1 MFFRRKESR
10 MSKSGTWAAVAIALV
25 AAGYL
30 ASTRAGHEWGD
41 DFALYVSHARN
52 LAEGRPYADTGYI
65 YNPDYPS
72 LSPRT
77 YPPVL
82 PLLLAPVWRLC
93 GFDLFAMKVEIILL
107 FAAFLAVF
115 YLTFRAE
122 LPAPYLLAVLLL
134 LSLNPYLWDYKDRI
148 MSEIPFLLF
157 TFLVFRLLTW
167 AHDETRSPRG
177 RRLAALGAGIALY
190 LACGTRT
197 IGIVLLPCVLAEGWL
212 RRYRPL
218 TPNPSP
224 PRGEGS
230 KRSPNPSPLG
240 GEGRRG
246 RPVRVTLLVLAAFA
260 AGEAAQRLLL
270 PFDGSY
276 LEQLVLDP
284 GLFGRNA
291 LWLVKSVGLYADNGS
306 SIVGL
311 VLSFAAVGGLG
322 LVGFLHRARQG
333 ITCREVFTVV
343 YLAAILVWP
352 SADSSPR
359 LVFPLAPLG
368 LVYVCHG
375 LRRLGAW
382 RGAAWERLPGAVAVV
397 GVLALYAWQYTRA
410 DFGSLHHGIG
420 KAESVALIDYVRRQ
434 TPPDAVI
441 LFQKPR
447 AMALLT
453 GRRSSAL
460 HMPRDDE
467 EAWHYLRRIGATYV
481 VADRDLFGR
490 GPSVVRTVAR
500 RWPDRL
506 REVYKNQ
513 DFTVYAV
520 VEPPPALRAAR

>member
-1 MFFRRKESR
+1 MFKP
-10 MSKSGTWAAVAIALV
+10 GTWAAIAIALV
-25 AAGYL
+25 ASWYL
-30 ASTRAGHEWGD
+30 ASTREGHDWGD

-115 YLTFRAE
+115 YLTFRAA

-134 LSLNPYLWDYKDRI
+134 LALNPYLWDYKDRI
-148 MSEIPFLLF
+148 MSEVPFLLF
-157 TFLVFRLLTW
+157 TYLVFYLLAR
-167 AHDETRSPRG
+167 AHDETGSLRG
-177 RRLAALGAGIALY
+177 RRLAALGAGAALY
-190 LACGTRT
+190 LACGTRSV
-197 IGIVLLPCVLAEGWL
+197 GIVLVPCVLAEGWL
-212 RRYRPL
+212 RR
-218 TPNPSP
+218 
-224 PRGEGS
+224 
-230 KRSPNPSPLG
+230 
-240 GEGRRG
+240 G
-246 RPVRVTLLVLAAFA
+246 RPGRVTPLVLAAFT
-260 AGEAAQRLLL
+260 AGVVGQRLLL

-276 LEQLVLDP
+276 LDQLVLDP
-284 GLFGRNA
+284 ALFGRNA
-291 LWLVKSVGLYADNGS
+291 LWLVKSLGLYVDNGRS
-306 SIVGL
+306 VIGL

-322 LVGFLHRARQG
+322 LVGFLGCVRQG
-333 ITCREVFTVV
+333 ITCREVFMAL
-343 YLAAILVWP
+343 YPAAILVWP
-352 SADSSPR
+352 CAESTPR
-359 LVFPLAPLG
+359 FLLPLAPLC
-368 LVYVCHG
+368 LVCVCHS

-382 RGAAWERLPGAVAVV
+382 RGPAWERLPGTVLAV
-397 GVLALYAWQYTRA
+397 GVLAVYAWQYTRA
-410 DFGSLHHGIG
+410 DFGSLHDGIG
-420 KAESVALIDYVRRQ
+420 KKESVALFDYVRRQ

-460 HMPRDDE
+460 HVPHDDQ
-467 EAWHYLRRIGATYV
+467 EAWRYLRRIGATHV
-481 VADRDLFGR
+481 VADRDLFSR
-490 GPSVVRTVAR
+490 GPSVVRTVAQ

-506 REVYKNQ
+506 REVYRNK

-520 VEPPPALRAAR
+520 VGVSPALQAAR

>member
-1 MFFRRKESR
+1 

-25 AAGYL
+25 AGGYL

-115 YLTFRAE
+115 YPTFRTE

-157 TFLVFRLLTW
+157 TFLVFYLL
-167 AHDETRSPRG
+167 ARARDETRSPGG

-197 IGIVLLPCVLAEGWL
+197 IGIVLLPCVVAEGWL
-212 RRYRPL
+212 RRYLPL
-218 TPNPSP
+218 TPNPSL
-224 PRGEGS
+224 PRGEGR
-230 KRSPNPSPLG
+230 K
-240 GEGRRG
+240 G

-260 AGEAAQRLLL
+260 AGTAAQRLLL

-322 LVGFLHRARQG
+322 LVGFLDRARQG
-333 ITCREVFTVV
+333 ITCREVFTVL
-343 YLAAILVWP
+343 YPAAILVWP

-359 LVFPLAPLG
+359 FLIPLAPLG

-382 RGAAWERLPGAVAVV
+382 RGAAWERLAGAVAVV
-397 GVLALYAWQYTRA
+397 GVLAVYAWQYTRA

-420 KAESVALIDYVRRQ
+420 TAESVALIDYVRRQ

-453 GRRSSAL
+453 GRHSSAL
-460 HMPRDDE
+460 HVPHDDE
-467 EAWHYLRRIGATYV
+467 EAWRYLRRIGATYV

-490 GPSVVRTVAR
+490 GPSVVRTLAR
-500 RWPDRL
+500 RCPDRL
-506 REVYKNQ
+506 REVYKNT

>member
-1 MFFRRKESR
+1 MF
-10 MSKSGTWAAVAIALV
+10 KSGTWAAVVIALV
-25 AAGYL
+25 AGWYL
-30 ASTRAGHEWGD
+30 ASTREGHEWGD

-134 LSLNPYLWDYKDRI
+134 LALNPYLWDYKDRI
-148 MSEIPFLLF
+148 MSEVPFLLF
-157 TFLVFRLLTW
+157 AFLVFCLLDR
-167 AHDETRSPRG
+167 AHDETRSPHG
-177 RRLAALGAGIALY
+177 RRLAALGAGLALY
-190 LACGTRT
+190 LACGTRSV
-197 IGIVLLPCVLAEGWL
+197 GIVLVPCVLAEGWL
-212 RRYRPL
+212 RRRLPL

-224 PRGEGS
+224 PRGEGPEETP
-230 KRSPNPSPLG
+230 RPSPFG
-240 GEGRRG
+240 GEGGKG
-246 RPVRVTLLVLAAFA
+246 RPGRVTPWVLAAFGA
-260 AGEAAQRLLL
+260 PLVLQRLLL

-276 LEQLVLDP
+276 LDQLVLDP
-284 GLFGRNA
+284 ELFGRNA
-291 LWLVKSVGLYADNGS
+291 LWMVRSLGLYVDNGRS
-306 SIVGL
+306 VAGL

-322 LVGFLHRARQG
+322 LLGFLGRVRQG
-333 ITCREVFTVV
+333 ITCREIFTVL
-343 YLAAILVWP
+343 YPAAILTWP
-352 SADSSPR
+352 CTESSPR
-359 LVFPLAPLG
+359 LLLPVAPLC

-375 LRRLGAW
+375 LRRLGGW
-382 RGAAWERLPGAVAVV
+382 RGPAWERLAG
-397 GVLALYAWQYTRA
+397 GVLAAGVLAIYAWQYTRA
-410 DFGSLHHGIG
+410 DFGSLHDGIG
-420 KAESVALIDYVRRQ
+420 KPESVALLDYVRRQ

-460 HMPRDDE
+460 HIPHDDE
-467 EAWHYLRRIGATYV
+467 EAWRYLGRIGATHV
-481 VADRDLFGR
+481 VADRDLFRR
-490 GPSVVRTVAR
+490 GPSVVRTLAR
-500 RWPDRL
+500 HWPDRL
-506 REVYKNQ
+506 REVYQNK

-520 VEPPPALRAAR
+520 VETQAAHRAAR